1 MAEFRDATLQPKGY
15 QKITAPSTPTA
26 LTVPSGA
33 NRCLIKT
40 EIQAVRW
47 KDDTGLAG
55 ATAVSATDGML
66 VDVGDEFW
74 YTGQLRALR
83 LNEATAGAVVHINY
97 YA

>member
-1 MAEFRDATLQPKGY
+1 MAQNRDATLQPKGF
-15 QKITAPSTPTA
+15 QVISGPVTQA

-33 NRCLIKT
+33 SRCLIKT
-40 EIQAVRW
+40 EAQSVRW

-55 ATAVSATDGML
+55 ATAVSATEGML
-66 VDVGDEFW
+66 IDVGDEFW

-83 LNEATAGAVVHINY
+83 FNQTAATAVLSVSY